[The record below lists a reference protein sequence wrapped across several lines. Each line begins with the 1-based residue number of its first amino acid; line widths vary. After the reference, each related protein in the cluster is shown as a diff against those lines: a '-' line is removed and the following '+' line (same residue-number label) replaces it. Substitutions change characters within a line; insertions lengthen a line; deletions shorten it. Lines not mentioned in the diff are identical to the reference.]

1 MVKCLGCPALVY
13 FDQNLHARLLE
24 RYAKSLN
31 KEVKDLTQKDLDTPE
46 AEGLGSG
53 RPFNIGTEKIHDCPG
68 YDKKEGKWKGRENTV
83 KKEFHGYKY
92 NAYKDTKEPKQQQ
105 QQKLVL
111 EKPKPPS
118 PSSKHKE
125 EVIVFSEQSI
135 SDTQKRIL
143 DEIIIIK
150 SKLALLNEKFSLY
163 MDTR

>member
-92 NAYKDTKEPKQQQ
+92 NAYKETKEPKQQ
-105 QQKLVL
+105 KLVS
-111 EKPKPPS
+111 EKPKS
-118 PSSKHKE
+118 KE
-125 EVIVFSEQSI
+125 EVIIFSEQSI
-135 SDTQKRIL
+135 LDTQIQIL
-143 DEIIIIK
+143 KGIELISIRLDRMNKFIIQI
-150 SKLALLNEKFSLY
+150 A
-163 MDTR
+163 TRLGIDI